1 MSARSGLFLTFEG
14 AEGVG
19 KSTQARLAAEFLRS
33 RGVQVVETRE
43 PGGTAMAE
51 RIRELV
57 LHGATPDEPLAP
69 RAELLLMFAARAQH
83 LAAKIEP
90 ALAAG
95 QWVICDRFTDA
106 TEAYQGSGRGLGE
119 RVIRQLEQIAQ
130 GNRRPDLTLL
140 LDADPAVTGPRR
152 SSRGGMQDR
161 FEREDEAFFTRVRAG
176 YLEIARR
183 EPGRV
188 RLVDASGPIADVQ
201 RCIETVL
208 VEALEARTSG
218 RE

>member
-1 MSARSGLFLTFEG
+1 MSAQSGLFLTFEG
-14 AEGVG
+14 VEGVG

-33 RGVQVVETRE
+33 RGIQVVETRE
-43 PGGTAMAE
+43 PGGTAVAE

-57 LHGATPDEPLAP
+57 LHGATSDEPLTP

-106 TEAYQGSGRGLGE
+106 TEAYQGSGRGLGNSM
-119 RVIRQLEQIAQ
+119 IRQLEDIAQ
-130 GNRRPDLTLL
+130 GTRRPDLTLL

-152 SSRGGMQDR
+152 SARGGAQDR
-161 FEREDEAFFTRVRAG
+161 FEREDEAFFARVRAG

-188 RLVDASGPIADVQ
+188 RIVDASGPLGTVQ
-201 RCIETVL
+201 QRIEAVL
-208 VEALEARTSG
+208 VETLSHE
-218 RE
+218 

>member
-1 MSARSGLFLTFEG
+1 
-14 AEGVG
+14 
-19 KSTQARLAAEFLRS
+19 
-33 RGVQVVETRE
+33 ETRE
-43 PGGTAMAE
+43 PGGTAVAE

-57 LHGATPDEPLAP
+57 LHGATSDEPLTP

-106 TEAYQGSGRGLGE
+106 TEAYQGSGRGLGNSM
-119 RVIRQLEQIAQ
+119 IRQLEDIAQ
-130 GNRRPDLTLL
+130 GTRRPDLTLL

-152 SSRGGMQDR
+152 SARGGAQDR
-161 FEREDEAFFTRVRAG
+161 FEREDEAFFARVRAG

-188 RLVDASGPIADVQ
+188 RIVDASGPLGTVQ
-201 RCIETVL
+201 QRIEAVL
-208 VEALEARTSG
+208 VETLSHE
-218 RE
+218 

>member
-1 MSARSGLFLTFEG
+1 VSARSGLFLTFEG
-14 AEGVG
+14 VEGVG

-33 RGVQVVETRE
+33 RGIQVVETRE
-43 PGGTAMAE
+43 PGGTAVAE

-57 LHGATPDEPLAP
+57 LHGATSDEPLTP

-106 TEAYQGSGRGLGE
+106 TEAYQGSGRGLGNSM
-119 RVIRQLEQIAQ
+119 IRQLEDIAQ
-130 GNRRPDLTLL
+130 GTRRPDLTLL

-152 SSRGGMQDR
+152 SARGGAQDR
-161 FEREDEAFFTRVRAG
+161 FEREDEAFFARVRAG

-188 RLVDASGPIADVQ
+188 RLVDASGPLGTVQ
-201 RCIETVL
+201 QRIEAVL
-208 VEALEARTSG
+208 VETLSHE
-218 RE
+218 

>member
-14 AEGVG
+14 VEGVG

-33 RGVQVVETRE
+33 RGIQVVETRE
-43 PGGTAMAE
+43 PGGTAVAE

-57 LHGATPDEPLAP
+57 LHGATSDEPLTP

-106 TEAYQGSGRGLGE
+106 TEAYQGSGRGLGN
-119 RVIRQLEQIAQ
+119 RMIRQLEDIAQ
-130 GNRRPDLTLL
+130 GTRRPDLTLL

-152 SSRGGMQDR
+152 SARGGAQDR
-161 FEREDEAFFTRVRAG
+161 FEREDEAFFARVRAG

-183 EPGRV
+183 EPRRV
-188 RLVDASGPIADVQ
+188 RIVDASGPLGTVQ
-201 RCIETVL
+201 QRIEAVL
-208 VEALEARTSG
+208 VETLSHE
-218 RE
+218 

>member
-14 AEGVG
+14 VEGVG

-33 RGVQVVETRE
+33 RGIQVVETRE
-43 PGGTAMAE
+43 PGGTAVAE

-57 LHGATPDEPLAP
+57 LHGATSDEPLTP

-106 TEAYQGSGRGLGE
+106 TEAYQGSGRGLGNSM
-119 RVIRQLEQIAQ
+119 IRQLEDIAQ
-130 GNRRPDLTLL
+130 GTRRPDLTLL

-152 SSRGGMQDR
+152 SARGGAQDR
-161 FEREDEAFFTRVRAG
+161 FEREDEAFFARVRAG

-188 RLVDASGPIADVQ
+188 RIVDASGPLGTVQ
-201 RCIETVL
+201 QRIEAVL
-208 VEALEARTSG
+208 VETLSHE
-218 RE
+218 

>member
-14 AEGVG
+14 VEGVG

-33 RGVQVVETRE
+33 RGIQVVETRE
-43 PGGTAMAE
+43 PGGTAVAE
-51 RIRELV
+51 RIRDLV
-57 LHGATPDEPLAP
+57 LHGATSVEPLTP

-106 TEAYQGSGRGLGE
+106 TEAYQGSGRGLGSNM
-119 RVIRQLEQIAQ
+119 IRQLEDIAQ
-130 GNRRPDLTLL
+130 GTRRPDLTLL

-152 SSRGGMQDR
+152 SARGGAQDR
-161 FEREDEAFFTRVRAG
+161 FEREDEAFFARVRAG

-188 RLVDASGPIADVQ
+188 RLVDASGPLGTVQ
-201 RCIETVL
+201 QRIETVL
-208 VEALEARTSG
+208 IEALEARTCG
-218 RE
+218 HE

>member
-14 AEGVG
+14 VEGVG

-33 RGVQVVETRE
+33 RGIQVVETRE
-43 PGGTAMAE
+43 PGGTAVAE

-57 LHGATPDEPLAP
+57 LHGATSDEPLTP

-106 TEAYQGSGRGLGE
+106 TEAYQGSGRGLGNSM
-119 RVIRQLEQIAQ
+119 IRQLEDIAQ
-130 GNRRPDLTLL
+130 GTRRPDLTLL

-152 SSRGGMQDR
+152 SGRGGAQDR
-161 FEREDEAFFTRVRAG
+161 FEREDEAFFARVRAG

-188 RLVDASGPIADVQ
+188 RLVDASGPLGTVQ
-201 RCIETVL
+201 QRIETVL
-208 VEALEARTSG
+208 IEALEARTCG
-218 RE
+218 HE

>member
-14 AEGVG
+14 VEGVG

-33 RGVQVVETRE
+33 RGIQVVETRE
-43 PGGTAMAE
+43 PGGTAVAE

-57 LHGATPDEPLAP
+57 LHGSTPDEPLTP

-106 TEAYQGSGRGLGE
+106 TEAYQGSGRGLGNSM
-119 RVIRQLEQIAQ
+119 IRQLEDIAQ
-130 GNRRPDLTLL
+130 GTRRPDLTLL

-152 SSRGGMQDR
+152 SARGGAQDR
-161 FEREDEAFFTRVRAG
+161 FEREDEAFFARVRAG

-183 EPGRV
+183 EPRRV
-188 RLVDASGPIADVQ
+188 RIVDASGPLGTVQ
-201 RCIETVL
+201 QRIEAVL
-208 VEALEARTSG
+208 VETLSHE
-218 RE
+218 

>member
-14 AEGVG
+14 VEGVG

-33 RGVQVVETRE
+33 RGIQVVETRE
-43 PGGTAMAE
+43 PGGTAVAE

-57 LHGATPDEPLAP
+57 LHGATSDEPLTP

-106 TEAYQGSGRGLGE
+106 TEAYQGSGRGLGNSM
-119 RVIRQLEQIAQ
+119 IRQLEDIAQ
-130 GNRRPDLTLL
+130 GTRRPDLTLL

-152 SSRGGMQDR
+152 SARGGAQDR
-161 FEREDEAFFTRVRAG
+161 FEREDEAFFARVRAG

-183 EPGRV
+183 EPRRV
-188 RLVDASGPIADVQ
+188 RIVDASGPLGTVQ
-201 RCIETVL
+201 QRIEAVL
-208 VEALEARTSG
+208 VETLSHE
-218 RE
+218 

>member
-14 AEGVG
+14 VEGVG

-33 RGVQVVETRE
+33 RGIQVVETRE
-43 PGGTAMAE
+43 PGGTAVAE

-57 LHGATPDEPLAP
+57 LHGATSDEPLTP

-106 TEAYQGSGRGLGE
+106 TEAYQGSGRGLGN
-119 RVIRQLEQIAQ
+119 RMIRQLEDIAQ
-130 GNRRPDLTLL
+130 GTRRPDLTLL

-152 SSRGGMQDR
+152 SARGGAQDR
-161 FEREDEAFFTRVRAG
+161 FEREDEAFFARVRAG

-188 RLVDASGPIADVQ
+188 RIVDASGPLGTVQ
-201 RCIETVL
+201 QRIEAVL
-208 VEALEARTSG
+208 VETLSHE
-218 RE
+218 